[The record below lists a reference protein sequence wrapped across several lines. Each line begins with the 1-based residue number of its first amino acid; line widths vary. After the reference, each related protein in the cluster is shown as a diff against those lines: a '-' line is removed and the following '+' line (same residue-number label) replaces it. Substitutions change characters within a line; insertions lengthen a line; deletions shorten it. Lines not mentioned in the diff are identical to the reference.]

1 MTAPVD
7 MGLDY
12 RTEREAFTFHHSK
25 PIGWKVVLL
34 QAEPSE
40 RTDVII
46 TLLGE
51 GEIIVGT
58 TKLSKLPGAFEDL
71 PAAFDMPHGV
81 VQDSRIQHGLGLL
94 SNCPRHL
101 VCRLLLEKKKQD
113 AFATQ

>member
-1 MTAPVD
+1 MTAPAD
-7 MGLDY
+7 MGLGN
-12 RTEREAFTFHHSK
+12 RPEREAFTFHHSK

-40 RTDVII
+40 RADVVI

-58 TKLSKLPGAFEDL
+58 TKLRKPPGAFEDL
-71 PAAFDMPHGV
+71 PAAFEMSHGV

-101 VCRLLLEKKKQD
+101 ACRLRLALKGKEI
-113 AFATQ
+113 T